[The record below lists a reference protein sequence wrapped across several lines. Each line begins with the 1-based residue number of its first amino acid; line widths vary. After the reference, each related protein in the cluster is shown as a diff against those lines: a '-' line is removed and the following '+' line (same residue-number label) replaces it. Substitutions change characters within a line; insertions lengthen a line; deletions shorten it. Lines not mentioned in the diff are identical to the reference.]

1 MQRCE
6 LAEECCVC
14 SVPRCPWDEA
24 EKAYLMGVIE
34 DEDVPEYAHRLIDAE
49 AQN

>member
-14 SVPRCPWDEA
+14 SVPRCPWDEV
-24 EKAYLMGVIE
+24 EEAYLRGEMIWDEGAYEYRHPE
-34 DEDVPEYAHRLIDAE
+34 DERGS
-49 AQN
+49 

>member
-14 SVPRCPWDEA
+14 SHSVCPYEYMDTVGWDE
-24 EKAYLMGVIE
+24 E
-34 DEDVPEYAHRLIDAE
+34 DEE
-49 AQN
+49 AIHVGE